1 MAGSSIPAPLGSGGN
16 QPGIDSGTLV
26 LAPMPAPGATTG
38 APPPSAISP
47 EATPV
52 VAEATPVQVEDPA
65 IEALDLAST
74 ARDAAYALKKAH
86 AAVAFTSGRRSK
98 ADQARAMAGNVVLNR
113 QWIEQTYAAGTL
125 RTKCQ
130 KWVDENPTKTTQDEV
145 AEGLLSV
152 LDAATDAG
160 SDATDASPSSERSF
174 GARRERC
181 ASAVDARSGV
191 RSSRESSAESVSA
204 WRSPGVG
211 PAPGWPSRSASSSTN
226 SERPALPS

>member
-86 AAVAFTSGRRSK
+86 ATVAFTSGRRSK

-130 KWVDENPTKTTQDEV
+130 KWVDENPTKTTLDEV

-152 LDAATDAG
+152 LDAATDAELG
-160 SDATDASPSSERSF
+160 SFSRHLSGLAFDVQPVTEDADAIKKSIRALAGLDKFLEME
-174 GARRERC
+174 G
-181 ASAVDARSGV
+181 GLV
-191 RSSRESSAESVSA
+191 RWHAQF
-204 WRSPGVG
+204 
-211 PAPGWPSRSASSSTN
+211 
-226 SERPALPS
+226 

>member
-52 VAEATPVQVEDPA
+52 VAEATPVQVD
-65 IEALDLAST
+65 
-74 ARDAAYALKKAH
+74 AYALKTAH

-152 LDAATDAG
+152 LDAATDAELG
-160 SDATDASPSSERSF
+160 SFSRHLSGLAFDVQPVTEDADAIKKSIRALAGLDKFLEME
-174 GARRERC
+174 G
-181 ASAVDARSGV
+181 GLV
-191 RSSRESSAESVSA
+191 RWHAQF
-204 WRSPGVG
+204 
-211 PAPGWPSRSASSSTN
+211 
-226 SERPALPS
+226 